1 MSTRL
6 VSTAALAIACLTALL
21 VAASGAAAA
30 TYPVSGEQT
39 VVSEHNGT
47 YRMKGGLIG
56 SWKTTSFKEIAKSPI
71 YRAKGT
77 EHFQGCL
84 DSDRNG
90 SCAGDPSGTL
100 DFRFLYWGKFGPGDS
115 LVWGS
120 CWHPVTGGTGD
131 FAGAEGVLTMVDTPT
146 ASGVSTSYTGNIT
159 IGGTKRARSASL
171 PHAHCG

>member
-1 MSTRL
+1 MPTRI
-6 VSTAALAIACLTALL
+6 VSTAALAIACLTALI
-21 VAASGAAAA
+21 AAGGAAAA

-39 VVSEHNGT
+39 VVSEQNGT

-71 YRAKGT
+71 YKAKGT

-84 DSDRNG
+84 DADRNG

-100 DFRFLYWGKFGPGDS
+100 DFRFLYWGKFGPDDS

-120 CWHPVTGGTGD
+120 CWHPITSGTGD
-131 FAGAEGVLTMVDTPT
+131 FAGAEGVLTMVDTPIAT
-146 ASGVSTSYTGNIT
+146 GVSTSYTGNIT

-171 PHAHCG
+171 PQTHCG

>member
-6 VSTAALAIACLTALL
+6 ISTAAIAFACLTALL
-21 VAASGAAAA
+21 AAAGGAAAA
-30 TYPVSGEQT
+30 TYQVSGEQT
-39 VVSEHNGT
+39 VVNEQNGT

-56 SWKTTSFKEIAKSPI
+56 GWKTTSFKEIAKSPL
-71 YRAKGT
+71 YEAKGT

-84 DSDRNG
+84 DADRNG

-100 DFRFLYWGKFGPGDS
+100 DFKFLYWGKFGPDDS
-115 LVWGS
+115 LIWGS
-120 CWHPVTGGTGD
+120 CWHPVTRGTGD

-146 ASGVSTSYTGNIT
+146 ASGVSTSYIGNIT
-159 IGGTKRARSASL
+159 IGASKRARSASL